1 MELLIREVR
10 VDDAAAI
17 VRILNAII
25 EAGVYTVMDTPLTG
39 EFEREYIE
47 KFLLDRWTCDV

>member
-1 MELLIREVR
+1 MDLLIREVR

-17 VRILNAII
+17 VRILNPII
-25 EAGVYTVMDTPLTG
+25 EAGVYTVMDTPLTV

-47 KFLLDRWTCDV
+47 KFLTDV

>member
-17 VRILNAII
+17 VRILNQII

-47 KFLLDRWTCDV
+47 KFLLDRLTCDV

>member
-17 VRILNAII
+17 IRILNPII
-25 EAGVYTVMDTPLTG
+25 EAGVYTIMDTPLTV

-47 KFLLDRWTCDV
+47 KFLLDRLTCDV